1 MSKNDMLLHKYQ
13 DMIEDALT
21 RIQDILNQG
30 IDTKSGDLD
39 LLRHDLE
46 NEIINGGYYKWKI

>member
-46 NEIINGGYYKWKI
+46 NEIINGGYYK